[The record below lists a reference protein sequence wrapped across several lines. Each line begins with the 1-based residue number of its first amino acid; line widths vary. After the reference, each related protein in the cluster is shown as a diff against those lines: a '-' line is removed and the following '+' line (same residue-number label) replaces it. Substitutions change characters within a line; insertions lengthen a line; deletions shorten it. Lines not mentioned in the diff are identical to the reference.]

1 VLANESLLLG
11 RQNTDSRFPQVSKS
25 RFVRNFLVERAR
37 SDSLSGL
44 LGRGG
49 MSKFWKG
56 ILWALGAIWAFVAV
70 AATVPAGTA
79 ISNLQSWADLLG
91 LTTLAHALAL
101 KTVDYIVQIATLAM
115 MIIAAI
121 LNFQTVRAVRVTKEE
136 MNEAK
141 AASERYEALKKHFE
155 ETLGKP

>member
-1 VLANESLLLG
+1 
-11 RQNTDSRFPQVSKS
+11 
-25 RFVRNFLVERAR
+25 
-37 SDSLSGL
+37 
-44 LGRGG
+44 
-49 MSKFWKG
+49 
-56 ILWALGAIWAFVAV
+56 
-70 AATVPAGTA
+70 
-79 ISNLQSWADLLG
+79 
-91 LTTLAHALAL
+91 
-101 KTVDYIVQIATLAM
+101 M